1 MRPTADVSGAPLTT
15 LSHAPTSLGGCPP
28 LTRALAALVLGA
40 WCIAAAAADI
50 ALSDAQVRVLG
61 IATQAA
67 VAGSARTLAMPAEVT
82 VAPDHIEVLAAP
94 VAARV
99 EAVAA
104 AVGQTVP
111 AGRALVRLSS
121 AQSLDYV
128 RETQTAEA
136 ALTLARQNAERDRQ
150 LLASGL
156 IPKSRVDAS
165 ESALLQAQTR
175 ARQAG
180 RQQQLAGVSGDQPV
194 QSIATRSGGV
204 VVEVMAAPGARVMAG
219 DPLLRLARVDALWLD
234 IRVPAA
240 QAAGVAVGSAV
251 SIGGRE
257 ARATVSEVGR
267 AVVPGTQ
274 SLPVRAR
281 VTDGAAALRLG
292 ELVEARI
299 TLANGS
305 NAVSIPSRAVWRE
318 AGATRVFVRSSPGHF
333 RAVDVQV
340 AHDDGTSAAVQGLAA
355 GNAVVVQGIASLKS
369 LRGGS

>member
-1 MRPTADVSGAPLTT
+1 MRPETYLPRT
-15 LSHAPTSLGGCPP
+15 
-28 LTRALAALVLGA
+28 LAALVLGV
-40 WCIAAAAADI
+40 WCALAGAADI
-50 ALSDAQVRVLG
+50 ALSDAQVRGLG
-61 IATQAA
+61 IATQLAT
-67 VAGSARTLAMPAEVT
+67 AGSNRTLTAPAEVT
-82 VAPDHIEVLAAP
+82 VAPDRIEVLAAP
-94 VAARV
+94 VSARV
-99 EAVAA
+99 EAVTA

-111 AGRALVRLSS
+111 AGKTLVRLSS

-257 ARATVSEVGR
+257 SRATVTEVGR
-267 AVVPGTQ
+267 AVIPGTQ

-299 TLANGS
+299 ALVNGGDT
-305 NAVSIPSRAVWRE
+305 VSIPSRAVWRE
-318 AGATRVFVRSSPGHF
+318 AGATRVFVRSGAGRF

-340 AHDDGTSAAVQGLAA
+340 MHDDGASAAVQGLQA
-355 GNAVVVQGIASLKS
+355 GDAVVVQGIASLKS
-369 LRGGS
+369 LRSGA

>member
-1 MRPTADVSGAPLTT
+1 
-15 LSHAPTSLGGCPP
+15 
-28 LTRALAALVLGA
+28 
-40 WCIAAAAADI
+40 
-50 ALSDAQVRVLG
+50 LSDAQVRGLG
-61 IATQAA
+61 IATQVAT
-67 VAGSARTLAMPAEVT
+67 AGSNRTLTAPAEVT
-82 VAPDHIEVLAAP
+82 VAPDRIEVLAAP
-94 VAARV
+94 VSARV
-99 EAVAA
+99 EAVTA
-104 AVGQTVP
+104 AVGQTTP
-111 AGRALVRLSS
+111 AGKTLVRLSS

-136 ALTLARQNAERDRQ
+136 ALTLARQNTERDRQ
-150 LLASGL
+150 LHASGL

-175 ARQAG
+175 ARQAV

-204 VVEVMAAPGARVMAG
+204 VVEVLAAPGARVMAG

-240 QAAGVAVGSAV
+240 QVAGVAAGSAV

-257 ARATVSEVGR
+257 SRATVTEVGR
-267 AVVPGTQ
+267 AVIPGTQ

-281 VTDGAAALRLG
+281 VTDGATALRLG

-305 NAVSIPSRAVWRE
+305 DTMSIPSRAVWRE

-333 RAVDVQV
+333 RTADVQV
-340 AHDDGTSAAVQGLAA
+340 VHDDGASAAVRGLQA
-355 GNAVVVQGIASLKS
+355 GDAVVVQGIASLKS
-369 LRGGS
+369 LRRGA